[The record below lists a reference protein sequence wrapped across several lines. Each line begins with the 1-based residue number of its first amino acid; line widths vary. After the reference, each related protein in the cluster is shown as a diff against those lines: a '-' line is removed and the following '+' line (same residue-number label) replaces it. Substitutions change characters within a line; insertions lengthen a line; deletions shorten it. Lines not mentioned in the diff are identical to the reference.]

1 MYSEPDTTVYESGS
15 LTEVMEGKI
24 RPGHF
29 NRVAIVV
36 KRLFDIVQ
44 PDNACIGEKD
54 YQQLQIIK
62 SLVKQKKIPVSIIF
76 AQL

>member
-1 MYSEPDTTVYESGS
+1 MYPEPDTTVYESGS
-15 LTEVMEGKI
+15 LTEVMEGKF

-44 PDNACIGEKD
+44 PDNACIVEKD